1 MEKEGKAILK
11 VMVVDDNEVNTMI
24 LAKMLELF
32 EISVDQANHGGK
44 AIIMSQNTAYD
55 IIFIDHIMPE
65 MDGVQATA
73 AIRNIAINR
82 HKTIII
88 ALTSDITENM
98 ISIFKDA
105 GANDIYA
112 KPLGL
117 MELFL
122 LIKKWCPE
130 ASISMVT
137 AIDDTITSNKEED
150 YIQKIIREID
160 DIDYFIGLKYAIGKP
175 IYYFNILKVSLK
187 DIQLCINRINKSLC
201 DYSIKELR
209 IGVHDLISIL
219 SDIGAMELSEEARFI
234 KTIALKYDIHNL
246 EHQCIYFLNH
256 LERFKIKLQKAIEK
270 YNSSLQL
277 DINEQEMVYI
287 PMSKEEYEQS
297 LLNTIYYIKRFE
309 YDFIIKEM
317 EDLIHRGQSTLKQ
330 EFEQAFLEIKD
341 FNYDDALIRMIKIQ
355 KLEAI

>member
-1 MEKEGKAILK
+1 MKKERKVILK

-24 LAKMLELF
+24 LTKMLELY
-32 EISVDQANHGGK
+32 EISVDQANHAGK
-44 AIIMSQNTAYD
+44 ALIMCQNKAYD
-55 IIFIDHIMPE
+55 IIFIDHIMPV

-82 HKTIII
+82 RKTIII
-88 ALTSDITENM
+88 ALTSDITENI
-98 ISIFKDA
+98 ISIFRDA

-130 ASISMVT
+130 TSIRMVT
-137 AIDDTITSNKEED
+137 SMDETTILNSEED

-175 IYYFNILKVSLK
+175 IHYFNILKVSLK
-187 DIQLCINRINKSLC
+187 NIQSCINRINKSLG
-201 DYSIKELR
+201 DHSIKELR

-234 KTIALKYDIHNL
+234 KTIVFKYEIYNI
-246 EHQCIYFLNH
+246 EHQCITFLNH
-256 LERFKIKLQKAIEK
+256 LERFKKKLQVAIEK
-270 YNSSLQL
+270 YNSPLQL
-277 DINEQEMVYI
+277 DINKHEMVYI

-317 EDLIHRGQSTLKQ
+317 EDLIHRGLSDMKR
-330 EFEQAFLEIKD
+330 EFEQALMEVKD
-341 FNYDDALIRMIKIQ
+341 FNYDDALIRMIKIK
-355 KLEAI
+355 KLEGI